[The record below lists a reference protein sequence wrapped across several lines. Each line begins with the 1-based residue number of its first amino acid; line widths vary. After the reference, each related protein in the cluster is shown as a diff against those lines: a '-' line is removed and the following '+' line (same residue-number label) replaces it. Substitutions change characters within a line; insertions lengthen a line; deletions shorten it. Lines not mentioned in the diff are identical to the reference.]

1 MYLTDLDNY
10 YIMKGFVITL
20 VLVFLAWIALTVSLS
35 PDELLVG
42 LIVSLIITTIS
53 HKVLHPDRP
62 GIIFNPLRWGGMLV
76 YMAVFLYVE
85 ILSHTDV
92 IKRVF
97 TGRVKPAIVEIRTG
111 IKSDPGKMVLGNSIT
126 LTPGTLT
133 LRVGGNRMF
142 IHTIGYDSKKRIGEL
157 FERFWRRASN
167 D

>member
-1 MYLTDLDNY
+1 MYLTGLNNY

-20 VLVFLAWIALTVSLS
+20 FLVFMAWIALTLSLS
-35 PDELLVG
+35 PDELVLG
-42 LIVSLIITTIS
+42 LMVSLIITVIS

-62 GIIFNPLRWGGMLV
+62 AVIFNPMRWGGMLV

-85 ILSHTDV
+85 ILSHVDV
-92 IKRVF
+92 VKRVF
-97 TGRVKPAIVEIRTG
+97 TGKVRPAIVEIRTG
-111 IKSDPGKMVLGNSIT
+111 IGSDSGKMVLGNSIT

-142 IHTIGYDSKKRIGEL
+142 IHTIGYDRKRRIGEL